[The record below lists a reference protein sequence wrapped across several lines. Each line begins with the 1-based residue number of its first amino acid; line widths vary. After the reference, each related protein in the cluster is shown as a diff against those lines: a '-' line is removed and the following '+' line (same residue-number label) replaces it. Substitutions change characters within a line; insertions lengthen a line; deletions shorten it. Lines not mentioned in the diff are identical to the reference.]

1 MQQQLPLRLLPDL
14 RSSRCTGVDN
24 LGPPTSVAEIESSL
38 QAVRDEYPGAEV
50 VTSTFDD
57 FIRDVEPVKEQLP
70 VVTAEAGKMVTL
82 SPFVARCPSR

>member
-1 MQQQLPLRLLPDL
+1 M
-14 RSSRCTGVDN
+14 
-24 LGPPTSVAEIESSL
+24 GPPTSVAEIESSL

-70 VVTAEAGKMVTL
+70 VVTAEVGCTTVAG
-82 SPFVARCPSR
+82 SWPFKNFMR